1 MPHGVNGFYFRF
13 PRKTLRVELDRAVI
27 ELSRFRIKLFDPILN
42 CPLRNV
48 VAQLIDRCLQATTA
62 LNVGF
67 GSLFP

>member
-1 MPHGVNGFYFRF
+1 MYWTSAAGRLFGCSSKADEIRMNSDF
-13 PRKTLRVELDRAVI
+13 A
-27 ELSRFRIKLFDPILN
+27 RFRIKLFAPILN
-42 CPLRNV
+42 SPLRNV